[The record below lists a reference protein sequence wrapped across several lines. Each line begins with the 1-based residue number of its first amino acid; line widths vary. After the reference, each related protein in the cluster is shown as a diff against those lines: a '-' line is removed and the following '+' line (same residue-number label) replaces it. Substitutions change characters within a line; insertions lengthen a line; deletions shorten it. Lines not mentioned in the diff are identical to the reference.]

1 MKALRI
7 LLILVGCSCIA
18 FNIGQIAFG
27 EPNQLP
33 IDAGL
38 FKILGVYISKLY
50 LLFAGIV
57 LAAVGSNVHSKAK
70 TKHLA

>member
-38 FKILGVYISKLY
+38 LKILEVYFSKLY
-50 LLFAGIV
+50 LLFGGIL
-57 LAAVGSNVHSKAK
+57 LAAIGSNIHAKAK

>member
-7 LLILVGCSCIA
+7 VLILIGCSCIA

-38 FKILGVYISKLY
+38 FKLLEVYISKLY
-50 LLFAGIV
+50 LLFAGIL
-57 LAAVGSNVHSKAK
+57 LAAIGSNVHAKAK
-70 TKHLA
+70 TKTLA